1 MGRDKAVCKKSLCSR
16 SSPRA
21 QGPVRL
27 LWNHTKIFLG
37 ESLSGKWRVCIEQ
50 INMLIFNLTPTCVV
64 LKHAV
69 LSPPLA
75 PKCSFVF
82 HMYPT
87 ERRASRRETPLPQS
101 ILAVRK

>member
-1 MGRDKAVCKKSLCSR
+1 M
-16 SSPRA
+16 
-21 QGPVRL
+21 
-27 LWNHTKIFLG
+27 
-37 ESLSGKWRVCIEQ
+37 CIEQ
-50 INMLIFNLTPTCVV
+50 ITMLIFSLTPTCVT

-69 LSPPLA
+69 LSPPPA

-87 ERRASRRETPLPQS
+87 EQRASRRETPLPQS